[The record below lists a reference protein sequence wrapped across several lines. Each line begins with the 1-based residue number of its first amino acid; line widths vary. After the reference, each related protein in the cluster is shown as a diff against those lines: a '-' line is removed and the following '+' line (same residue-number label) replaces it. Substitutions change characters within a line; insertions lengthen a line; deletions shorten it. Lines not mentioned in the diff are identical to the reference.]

1 LVKEVVIFALFVKKM
16 IEIFFGENFLIK
28 KEIEKLSKKNKVK
41 IFDFEEKTLKDLQKE
56 AFCEN
61 LFEKKDKIF
70 LLKNFEENENF
81 KRDFL
86 EQKEKFQR
94 LKTLFIFWFKEKPK
108 KDQFFGE
115 LKKIAKIKE
124 FRNILKFWELEKWVE
139 NEFLKFGLK
148 IEPLAKK
155 EFIERVGYNLWQMDQ
170 EIKKLV
176 AFKKKGIINKED
188 VENLVVLNLKENVF
202 EILNLILENKKKK
215 AFLLLEDLLKKGED
229 QIKLFS
235 FFKKQLRN
243 LILLKEFSEKKLS
256 FSEISQKTGFHS
268 YFIQKNWVLIQKWKK
283 EDLLKLYSQIFK
295 YTILAKSGKIE
306 PKIGLSFCFLEA

>member
-1 LVKEVVIFALFVKKM
+1 M
-16 IEIFFGENFLIK
+16 IQIFFGENFLIK
-28 KEIEKLSKKNKVK
+28 KEIEKIFEKKKVK
-41 IFDFEEKTLKDLQKE
+41 IFDFEEKTLKDLEKE

-70 LLKNFEENENF
+70 VLKNFEENEDF
-81 KRDFL
+81 KKNFL
-86 EQKEKFQR
+86 EKKEKFQNT
-94 LKTLFIFWFKEKPK
+94 KTLFIFWFKEKPK
-108 KDQFFGE
+108 KDQFFEE

-124 FRNILKFWELEKWVE
+124 FKNILKFWELEKWVE
-139 NEFLKFGLK
+139 NEFLKLGFK

-155 EFIERVGYNLWQMDQ
+155 ELIERVGNNLWQIDQ
-170 EIKKLV
+170 EIKKLA
-176 AFKKKGIINKED
+176 AFKRKGIIKKED
-188 VENLVVLNLKENVF
+188 VESLVVLNLKENVF

-215 AFLLLEDLLKKGED
+215 AFLLLEDLVKKGEN

-235 FFKKQLRN
+235 LFKKQLKN
-243 LILLKEFSEKKLS
+243 LILLKELSEKKFS
-256 FSEISQKTGFHS
+256 FYEISQKTGFHL

-306 PKIGLSFCFLEA
+306 PMLGFSFCFLEV

>member
-1 LVKEVVIFALFVKKM
+1 M
-16 IEIFFGENFLIK
+16 IQIFFGENFLIK
-28 KEIEKLSKKNKVK
+28 KEIEKIFEKKKVK
-41 IFDFEEKTLKDLQKE
+41 IFDFEEKTLKDLEKE

-70 LLKNFEENENF
+70 VLKNFEENEDF
-81 KRDFL
+81 KKNFL
-86 EQKEKFQR
+86 EKKEKFQNT
-94 LKTLFIFWFKEKPK
+94 KTLFIFWFKEKPK
-108 KDQFFGE
+108 KDQFFEE

-124 FRNILKFWELEKWVE
+124 FKNILKFWELEKWVE
-139 NEFLKFGLK
+139 NEFLKLGFK

-155 EFIERVGYNLWQMDQ
+155 ELIERVGNNLWQIEQ
-170 EIKKLV
+170 EIKKLA
-176 AFKKKGIINKED
+176 AFKRKGIIKKED
-188 VENLVVLNLKENVF
+188 VESLVVLNLKENVF

-215 AFLLLEDLLKKGED
+215 AFLLLEDLVEKGEN

-235 FFKKQLRN
+235 LFKKQLKN
-243 LILLKEFSEKKLS
+243 LILLKELSEKKLS
-256 FSEISQKTGFHS
+256 FYEISQKTGFHL

-306 PKIGLSFCFLEA
+306 PMLGFSFCFLEV